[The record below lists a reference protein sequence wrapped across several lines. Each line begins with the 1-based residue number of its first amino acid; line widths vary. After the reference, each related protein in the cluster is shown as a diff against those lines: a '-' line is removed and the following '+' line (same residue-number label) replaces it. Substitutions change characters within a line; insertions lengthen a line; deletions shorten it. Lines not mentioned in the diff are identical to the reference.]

1 MKPAVLAG
9 PLVGPLTAGKAMPTE
24 LFVVVGVTV
33 AAAAAVVGEIAAE
46 VAAVLGLVE
55 VRVAGSAVVVAAA
68 VLAVDEECCYS
79 SSIGRHCWQAVG
91 RLIE

>member
-9 PLVGPLTAGKAMPTE
+9 PLVGPLTAGKAMPME
-24 LFVVVGVTV
+24 SFAVTV
-33 AAAAAVVGEIAAE
+33 VAAAAVVGEIAAE
-46 VAAVLGLVE
+46 VAAVLELVE

-68 VLAVDEECCYS
+68 VLAVDEECYYS
-79 SSIGRHCWQAVG
+79 SSIGRRCWQAVG

>member
-9 PLVGPLTAGKAMPTE
+9 PLVGPLTAGKAMPMESFAVT
-24 LFVVVGVTV
+24 VVV
-33 AAAAAVVGEIAAE
+33 AAAAVVGEIAAE
-46 VAAVLGLVE
+46 LAAVLELVE

-68 VLAVDEECCYS
+68 VLAVDEECYYS
-79 SSIGRHCWQAVG
+79 SSIGRRCWQAVG